1 MESINLLLLLD
12 LSAFVF
18 GLICSFS
25 FLFFLKSKMNSFQ
38 LKDVYLWLKPLITFL
53 LLIGTV
59 YEFIASIYVM
69 QCSYEIELVFEEP
82 KNFFVLG
89 LFIGSFLVKKPK
101 RWAWR
106 GRFFSLF
113 SCFLKRKKYKF
124 SLFLF

>member
-1 MESINLLLLLD
+1 MESVTLLLLLG

-18 GLICSFS
+18 GLICSYFFLVWFQRKTFGS
-25 FLFFLKSKMNSFQ
+25 YLMDQYLLVKSLMTFLFFVWAVF
-38 LKDVYLWLKPLITFL
+38 
-53 LLIGTV
+53 
-59 YEFIASIYVM
+59 EFISSIYVI
-69 QCSYEIELVFEEP
+69 QCSYEIEMVFEEP

>member
-25 FLFFLKSKMNSFQ
+25 LLFFLKSKMNSFQ

-101 RWAWR
+101 R
-106 GRFFSLF
+106 
-113 SCFLKRKKYKF
+113 
-124 SLFLF
+124 

>member
-59 YEFIASIYVM
+59 YEFISSIYVM

-101 RWAWR
+101 R
-106 GRFFSLF
+106 
-113 SCFLKRKKYKF
+113 
-124 SLFLF
+124 

>member
-1 MESINLLLLLD
+1 MEVTLLLLLD
-12 LSAFVF
+12 LSASIL

-25 FLFFLKSKMNSFQ
+25 FFLFLKSKMNSFQ

-69 QCSYEIELVFEEP
+69 QCSYEVEIAFEEP

-89 LFIGSFLVKKPK
+89 LFIGSLLVKKPK
-101 RWAWR
+101 R
-106 GRFFSLF
+106 
-113 SCFLKRKKYKF
+113 
-124 SLFLF
+124 

>member
-1 MESINLLLLLD
+1 
-12 LSAFVF
+12 
-18 GLICSFS
+18 
-25 FLFFLKSKMNSFQ
+25 MNSFQ

-59 YEFIASIYVM
+59 YEFISSIYVM

-101 RWAWR
+101 R
-106 GRFFSLF
+106 
-113 SCFLKRKKYKF
+113 
-124 SLFLF
+124 

>member
-1 MESINLLLLLD
+1 MESITLLLLLG

-25 FLFFLKSKMNSFQ
+25 FLFFLKDKTNSSH
-38 LKDVYLWLKPLITFL
+38 LKDVYLLLKPLITFL

-69 QCSYEIELVFEEP
+69 QCSYEVEITFEEP

-89 LFIGSFLVKKPK
+89 LFVGSLLVKKPK
-101 RWAWR
+101 R
-106 GRFFSLF
+106 
-113 SCFLKRKKYKF
+113 
-124 SLFLF
+124 

>member
-12 LSAFVF
+12 LSAFIL
-18 GLICSFS
+18 GLIGSYFFLVWFQRKTFGFYRIDQYLWVKPLMT
-25 FLFFLKSKMNSFQ
+25 FLFFVWAAF
-38 LKDVYLWLKPLITFL
+38 
-53 LLIGTV
+53 
-59 YEFIASIYVM
+59 EFISSIYIM
-69 QCSYEIELVFEEP
+69 QCSYEIEIVFEEP

-101 RWAWR
+101 RWVWR